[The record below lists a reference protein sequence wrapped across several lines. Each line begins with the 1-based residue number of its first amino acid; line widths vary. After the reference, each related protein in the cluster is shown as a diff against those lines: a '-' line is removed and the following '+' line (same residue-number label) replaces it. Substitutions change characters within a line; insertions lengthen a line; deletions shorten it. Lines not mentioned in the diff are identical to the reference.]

1 MIVMSEKLKKI
12 RFLNK
17 YIIIAIIVLL
27 VIITRTTYSFLAY
40 SYRNRSVIK
49 GNVIAVNAT
58 LDVERVVGTNE
69 GMVPLKDSSLNNAI
83 NGIGSSNGACV
94 DKYGNLSCQV
104 YKITLTNTGSRLQS
118 LKGTIKLEAKDSNS
132 KYNNLGWREL
142 TDTTTI
148 KDGSVVNGMNESTLV
163 SGLTM
168 ESKEVKVWYIAVYI
182 REANGPQEDIDKG
195 EFKGT
200 VTFKTDN
207 SQSISLALGDYVK
220 MTPTKSSYTTDTS
233 KTGYD
238 STQTINPQELNL
250 WRVISLNDEGTVDVV
265 SEHISSTGIYFKGQ
279 TGYQN
284 LVGYLNEL
292 AKQYENSTYTKSS
305 RHFGYNGQTEY
316 ITDTSKF
323 AYPAPWNCSTGESCN
338 PIESQGGGDNLYT
351 KDYNLVNSVLGTA
364 VARKPNGITA
374 YYWMASRYYYYS
386 SATDYRWNERYVA
399 TSGSVISTK
408 YLYYY
413 DSSSFDSYNDNNYL
427 RPILTLKSGLKYT
440 GSGTED
446 KPYVPSTN

>member
-40 SYRNRSVIK
+40 SYSNRSVIK

-83 NGIGSSNGACV
+83 NGVGSSNGACV

-207 SQSISLALGDYVK
+207 SQSISLGSYVK

-233 KTGYD
+233 KTGY
-238 STQTINPQELNL
+238 TEAQTINPQELNL
-250 WRVISLNDEGTVDVV
+250 WRVISLNDDGTVEVV
-265 SEHISSTGIYFKGQ
+265 SEYVSSTSIYFEGQ

-284 LVGYLNEL
+284 LVGYLNVL
-292 AKQYENSTYTKSS
+292 ASQYENSTYTKSS

-323 AYPAPWNCSTGESCN
+323 TNPAPWTCSTGGSCN
-338 PIESQGGGDNLYT
+338 PVESQGGGDELYT
-351 KDYNLVNSVLGTA
+351 KDYNLVKNVLGTTIA
-364 VARKPNGITA
+364 SKPDGTA
-374 YYWMASRYYYYS
+374 YYYWMASRYYNYS
-386 SATDYRWNERYVA
+386 STTNYIWNGWHVD
-399 TSGSVISTK
+399 TSGDVN
-408 YLYYY
+408 YRNLYYY
-413 DSSSFDSYNDNNYL
+413 YRSRFYSYGDSRSL
-427 RPILTLKSGLKYT
+427 RPILTLKSELKYS
-440 GSGTED
+440 GNGTED
-446 KPYVPSTN
+446 KPYVPSIN

>member
-1 MIVMSEKLKKI
+1 MSEKLKKI

-40 SYRNRSVIK
+40 SYSNRSVIK

-83 NGIGSSNGACV
+83 NGVGSSNGACV

-207 SQSISLALGDYVK
+207 SQSISLGSYVK

-233 KTGYD
+233 KTGYPEA
-238 STQTINPQELNL
+238 QTINPQELNL
-250 WRVISLNDEGTVDVV
+250 WRVISLNDDGTVEVV
-265 SEHISSTGIYFKGQ
+265 SEYVSSTSIYFEGQ

-284 LVGYLNEL
+284 LVGYLNVL
-292 AKQYENSTYTKSS
+292 ASQYENSTYTKSS

-323 AYPAPWNCSTGESCN
+323 TNPAPWTCSTGGSCN
-338 PIESQGGGDNLYT
+338 PVESQGGGDELYT
-351 KDYNLVNSVLGTA
+351 KDYNLVKNVLGTTIA
-364 VARKPNGITA
+364 SKPDGTA
-374 YYWMASRYYYYS
+374 YYYWMASRYYNYSSTTNYIWNGWRVDTSGDVNYRNLYYYYS
-386 SATDYRWNERYVA
+386 SRFYSY
-399 TSGSVISTK
+399 G
-408 YLYYY
+408 
-413 DSSSFDSYNDNNYL
+413 DSRSL
-427 RPILTLKSGLKYT
+427 RPILTLKSGLKYS
-440 GSGTED
+440 GNGTED

>member
-40 SYRNRSVIK
+40 SYSNRSVIK

-83 NGIGSSNGACV
+83 NGVGSSNGACV

-207 SQSISLALGDYVK
+207 SQSISLGSYVK

-233 KTGYD
+233 KTGY
-238 STQTINPQELNL
+238 TEAQTINPQELNL
-250 WRVISLNDEGTVDVV
+250 WRVISINNDGTVDVI
-265 SEHISSTGIYFKGQ
+265 SEHVSSTAIYFKGQ

-284 LVGYLNEL
+284 LVGYLNVL
-292 AKQYENSTYTKSS
+292 AKQYENSTYTKGS
-305 RHFGYNGQTEY
+305 RAFGYNGQTEY

-323 AYPAPWNCSTGESCN
+323 TNTAPWTCSTGGSCN
-338 PIESQGGGDNLYT
+338 PVESQGGGDELYT
-351 KDYNLVNSVLGTA
+351 KDYNLVKSVLGTV
-364 VARKPNGITA
+364 VASKLDGTA
-374 YYWMASRYYYYS
+374 DYYWMASRYYIYTSTIDWY
-386 SATDYRWNERYVA
+386 WNGRNVN
-399 TSGSVISTK
+399 TSGVVSN
-408 YLYYY
+408 YDLYFYMI
-413 DSSSFDSYNDNNYL
+413 SSFSSYDGNSSL

-446 KPYVPSTN
+446 KPYVPSIN

>member
-27 VIITRTTYSFLAY
+27 VIITRATYSFLAY
-40 SYRNRSVIK
+40 SYSNRSVIK

-83 NGIGSSNGACV
+83 NGVGSSNGACV

-207 SQSISLALGDYVK
+207 SQSISLGSYVK

-233 KTGYD
+233 KTGY
-238 STQTINPQELNL
+238 TEAETINPQELNL
-250 WRVISLNDEGTVDVV
+250 WRVISLNDDGTVDVV
-265 SEHISSTGIYFKGQ
+265 SEHISSTAIYFRGQ
-279 TGYQN
+279 TGYLN

-292 AKQYENSTYTKSS
+292 AKQYENSTYTKGS
-305 RHFGYNGQTEY
+305 RAFGYNGQTEY
-316 ITDTSKF
+316 ITDISKF
-323 AYPAPWNCSTGESCN
+323 TTTAPWTCSTGESCS
-338 PIESQGGGDNLYT
+338 PVESQGGGDELYT
-351 KDYNLVNSVLGTA
+351 KDYNLVKSVLGTA
-364 VARKPNGITA
+364 VASKPNGTN
-374 YYWMASRYYYYS
+374 YYCWMASRHYYYS
-386 SATDYRWNERYVA
+386 SAARYDLDGRRVGEA
-399 TSGSVISTK
+399 GDGYLST
-408 YLYYY
+408 LYYY
-413 DSSSFDSYNDNNYL
+413 DSSSFSSYSNNGSL
-427 RPILTLKSGLKYT
+427 RPILTLKSGLKYS
-440 GSGTED
+440 GIGTED

>member
-40 SYRNRSVIK
+40 SYSNRSVIK

-182 REANGPQEDIDKG
+182 REINSPQEDIDKG

-207 SQSISLALGDYVK
+207 SQSISLGSYVK
-220 MTPTKSSYTTDTS
+220 MTPTKSSYTTDKS
-233 KTGYD
+233 KTGY
-238 STQTINPQELNL
+238 TEAQTINPQELNL
-250 WRVISLNDEGTVDVV
+250 WRVISLNDDGTVDVV
-265 SEHISSTGIYFKGQ
+265 SEHISSTVIHFQGL
-279 TGYQN
+279 TGYKN
-284 LVGYLNEL
+284 LVGYLNVL
-292 AKQYENSTYTKSS
+292 ASQYENSTYTKSS

-323 AYPAPWNCSTGESCN
+323 TNPAPWECSTGEGCN
-338 PIESQGGGDNLYT
+338 SVESQGGGDELYT

-364 VARKPNGITA
+364 IASKPDGTNY
-374 YYWMASRYYYYS
+374 YYWVTSRRYYYASTTRYYWHS
-386 SATDYRWNERYVA
+386 RYVF
-399 TSGSVISTK
+399 TSGDVSSNV
-408 YLYYY
+408 LYGYS
-413 DSSSFDSYNDNNYL
+413 SSSFGFNRSSNSL
-427 RPILTLKSGLKYT
+427 RPVLTLKSGLKYT

>member
-1 MIVMSEKLKKI
+1 MSSI
-12 RFLNK
+12 
-17 YIIIAIIVLL
+17 
-27 VIITRTTYSFLAY
+27 
-40 SYRNRSVIK
+40 
-49 GNVIAVNAT
+49 
-58 LDVERVVGTNE
+58 
-69 GMVPLKDSSLNNAI
+69 
-83 NGIGSSNGACV
+83 
-94 DKYGNLSCQV
+94 
-104 YKITLTNTGSRLQS
+104 KITLTNTGSRLQS

-182 REANGPQEDIDKG
+182 RETNGPQEDIDKG

-207 SQSISLALGDYVK
+207 SQSISLGSYVK

-233 KTGYD
+233 KTGNS

-250 WRVISLNDEGTVDVV
+250 WRVISLNNDGTVDVV
-265 SEHISSTGIYFKGQ
+265 SEHVSSKMIYFKGQ
-279 TGYQN
+279 TGYLN

-323 AYPAPWNCSTGESCN
+323 TTTVPWECSTGESCN
-338 PIESQGGGDNLYT
+338 PVESQGGGDKLYT

-364 VARKPNGITA
+364 KASKPNGTNC

-386 SATDYRWNERYVA
+386 STTYYCWNGRKVD
-399 TSGSVISTK
+399 TSGAVDSNGILYNYAGSSLSSPISGSG
-408 YLYYY
+408 
-413 DSSSFDSYNDNNYL
+413 SSL
-427 RPILTLKSGLKYT
+427 RPVLTLKSGLKYT
-440 GSGTED
+440 GVGTED
-446 KPYVPSTN
+446 KPYVPSIN

>member
-40 SYRNRSVIK
+40 SYSNRSVIK

-83 NGIGSSNGACV
+83 NGVGSSNGACV

-207 SQSISLALGDYVK
+207 SQSISLGSYVK

-233 KTGYD
+233 KTGYPEA
-238 STQTINPQELNL
+238 QTINPQELNL
-250 WRVISLNDEGTVDVV
+250 WRVISLNDDGTVEVV
-265 SEHISSTGIYFKGQ
+265 SEYVSSTSIYFEGQ

-284 LVGYLNEL
+284 LVGYLNVL
-292 AKQYENSTYTKSS
+292 ASQYENSTYTKSS

-323 AYPAPWNCSTGESCN
+323 TNPAPWTCSTGGSCN
-338 PIESQGGGDNLYT
+338 PVESQGGGDELYT
-351 KDYNLVNSVLGTA
+351 KDYNLVKNVLGTTIA
-364 VARKPNGITA
+364 SKPDGTA
-374 YYWMASRYYYYS
+374 YYYWMASRYYNYSSTTNYIWNGWRVDTSGDVNYRNLYYYYS
-386 SATDYRWNERYVA
+386 SRFYSY
-399 TSGSVISTK
+399 G
-408 YLYYY
+408 
-413 DSSSFDSYNDNNYL
+413 DSRSL
-427 RPILTLKSGLKYT
+427 RPILTLKSGLKYS
-440 GSGTED
+440 GNGTED

>member
-40 SYRNRSVIK
+40 SYSNRSVIK

-207 SQSISLALGDYVK
+207 SQSISLGSYVK

-233 KTGYD
+233 KTGY
-238 STQTINPQELNL
+238 TEAETINPQELNL
-250 WRVISLNDEGTVDVV
+250 WRVISLNDDGTVDVV
-265 SEHISSTGIYFKGQ
+265 SEHISSTAINFKGQ

-284 LVGYLNEL
+284 LVGYLNVL
-292 AKQYENSTYTKSS
+292 AKQYENSTYTKGS
-305 RHFGYNGQTEY
+305 RAFGYNGQTEY

-323 AYPAPWNCSTGESCN
+323 TNTAPWTCSTGGSCN
-338 PIESQGGGDNLYT
+338 PIESQGGGDELYT
-351 KDYNLVNSVLGTA
+351 KDYNLVKSVLGTV
-364 VARKPNGITA
+364 VASKLDGTA
-374 YYWMASRYYYYS
+374 DYYWMASRYYGYS
-386 SATDYRWNERYVA
+386 SATNYCWTGRNVDASGDVGYSYYGLYR
-399 TSGSVISTK
+399 
-408 YLYYY
+408 YY
-413 DSSSFDSYNDNNYL
+413 SSDFKSYNYRYSL

-446 KPYVPSTN
+446 KPYVPSIN

>member
-27 VIITRTTYSFLAY
+27 VIITRATYSFLAY
-40 SYRNRSVIK
+40 SYSNRSVIK

-83 NGIGSSNGACV
+83 NGVGSSNGACV

-182 REANGPQEDIDKG
+182 REINSPQEDIDKG

-207 SQSISLALGDYVK
+207 SQSISLGSYVK
-220 MTPTKSSYTTDTS
+220 MTPTKSSYTTDKS
-233 KTGYD
+233 KTGYT

-250 WRVISLNDEGTVDVV
+250 WRVISINSDGTVDVV
-265 SEHISSTGIYFKGQ
+265 SEHISSTRIYFKGQ
-279 TGYQN
+279 TGYLN

-323 AYPAPWNCSTGESCN
+323 TNPAPWTCSTGESCN
-338 PIESQGGGDNLYT
+338 PIESQGGGDELYT
-351 KDYNLVNSVLGTA
+351 KDYNLVKSVLGTA
-364 VARKPNGITA
+364 AASMPNGGND
-374 YYWMASRYYYYS
+374 YYWMASRYYEYS
-386 SATDYRWNERYVA
+386 SATSYSWKGRRVYTWGDAFDY
-399 TSGSVISTK
+399 

-413 DSSSFDSYNDNNYL
+413 NRSSFDSDYDYDSL
-427 RPILTLKSGLKYT
+427 RPILTLKSGLKYS
-440 GSGTED
+440 GNGTED
-446 KPYVPSTN
+446 KPYVPSIN